1 MKKKEIQD
9 LAVEELRHKETE
21 LRDEIFRLRMK
32 RSASSLDNHML
43 IRNRRKDLARIITFL
58 RQKEGWET
66 GEDGDGK
73 RERRP
78 RDSQVEDRD
87 RHERPHGQNRRR
99 SCGTARP
106 SPGL

>member
-9 LAVEELRHKETE
+9 LAVEEMRHKETE

-58 RQKEGWET
+58 RKKEGGET
-66 GEDGDGK
+66 
-73 RERRP
+73 R
-78 RDSQVEDRD
+78 
-87 RHERPHGQNRRR
+87 
-99 SCGTARP
+99 
-106 SPGL
+106 

>member
-9 LAVEELRHKETE
+9 LAVEELRHQETE

-58 RQKEGWET
+58 RQKKGGET
-66 GEDGDGK
+66 
-73 RERRP
+73 R
-78 RDSQVEDRD
+78 
-87 RHERPHGQNRRR
+87 
-99 SCGTARP
+99 
-106 SPGL
+106 

>member
-1 MKKKEIQD
+1 MKKKKEIQD

-58 RQKEGWET
+58 RQKGGGET
-66 GEDGDGK
+66 
-73 RERRP
+73 R
-78 RDSQVEDRD
+78 
-87 RHERPHGQNRRR
+87 
-99 SCGTARP
+99 
-106 SPGL
+106 